1 MDLMPPARSRD
12 DWVKKAILSFM
23 VLLFMF
29 GITMGIIGVMTNNGM
44 LAGLDPLTSSVVS
57 LIPVVLS
64 IGIIYGIFKAD
75 FIN

>member
-1 MDLMPPARSRD
+1 MDLMPPARSKD

-29 GITMGIIGVMTNNGM
+29 GITMGIIGVMTNTGM
-44 LAGLDPLTSSVVS
+44 LGGLDALTLVVVE
-57 LIPVVLS
+57 LIPIILG

-75 FIN
+75 FVN